1 MKIAKLPVITGVVI
15 GVLAPLLVFW
25 GNPGNMGFCG
35 ACFLRDIAGALG
47 LHRASVVQYIRPE
60 ILGLLLGAMATSFF
74 FKEFRSRG
82 GSAPLARFF
91 LGMFAM
97 IGALVFLGCPWRAW
111 LRLGGG
117 DLSAIAGIVGLA
129 AGIIVGIYFLKRGFT
144 LGRARPMPKIVAF
157 IAPLG
162 VLLLLFFLLSG
173 IKFGGENAP
182 IFFSAK
188 GPGSMHASIL
198 ISLVA
203 GLIIGILAQ
212 RSRFCTI
219 AAVRDTILVK
229 DTHILQGILALF
241 VAALVTNMALGQF
254 NLGFTGQPIAHNQV
268 LWNFLGMLLS
278 GLAFTLA
285 GGCPGRQ
292 LILSGEGDNDAGVFI
307 LGMLAGAA
315 VAHNFALAASPAG
328 ITPFAPYAL
337 AIGIAFCVVL
347 GFSAREKI

>member
-1 MKIAKLPVITGVVI
+1 MKIAKLPIITGVIV
-15 GVLAPLLVFW
+15 GVLAPLLVYL

-47 LHRASVVQYIRPE
+47 LHRAGVVQYIRPE
-60 ILGLLLGAMATSFF
+60 ILGLVLGALGASMF

-82 GSAPLARFF
+82 GSAPLVRFF
-91 LGMFAM
+91 LGAFAM

-117 DLSAIAGIVGLA
+117 DLSAIAGILGLIVGIL
-129 AGIIVGIYFLKRGFT
+129 VGIYFLKRGFT
-144 LGRARPMPKIVAF
+144 LGRARTMPKFSAF
-157 IAPLG
+157 IAPMLVLG
-162 VLLLLFFLLSG
+162 LLFFLLSG
-173 IKFGGENAP
+173 VKFGENAP
-182 IFFSAK
+182 IFFSQK
-188 GPGSMHASIL
+188 GPGSMHASII
-198 ISLVA
+198 ISLLA
-203 GLIIGILAQ
+203 GLVIGIFAQ

-219 AAVRDTILVK
+219 AAVRDTVLVR
-229 DTHILQGILALF
+229 DTHILQGVLALF
-241 VAALVTNMALGQF
+241 VAALITNIILGQF
-254 NLGFTGQPIAHNQV
+254 HLGFINQPIAHNQTV
-268 LWNFLGMLLS
+268 WNFLGMLLS

-307 LGMLAGAA
+307 IGMVAGAA
-315 VAHNFALAASPAG
+315 FAHNFALAASPAG

-337 AIGIAFCVVL
+337 VLGILFCLVL